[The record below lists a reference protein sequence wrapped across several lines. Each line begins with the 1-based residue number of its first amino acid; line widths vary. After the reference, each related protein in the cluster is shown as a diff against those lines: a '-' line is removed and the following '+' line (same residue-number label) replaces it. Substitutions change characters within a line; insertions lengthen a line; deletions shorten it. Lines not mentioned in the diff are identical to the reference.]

1 MKFATFKKSLPRDP
15 IVEVE
20 SLPWPK
26 ICSGKVREIYDLGDK
41 LLIIATDRISA
52 FDVVLPEGIPN
63 KGIILTHLSLFW
75 FKKSQNIIENHLV
88 ENHDESLKDLLA
100 DYPHLIL
107 RSMLVKKLNPLPVE
121 AVVRGYLS
129 GSGWKSYKED
139 GSLFGQILPKGLEIS
154 ARLPNLYFTPTTKA
168 TSGHDEPISLAKCE
182 GILGITIY
190 NKVLTASMAI
200 YQLGVDYA
208 KNANIILADTKFE
221 FGLDKQGKLFVIDE
235 VLTPD
240 SSRYWPESEYKTGRN
255 QPSYDKQY
263 VRDYLE
269 TLDWNKK
276 PPGPHLPES
285 IVAGTQKRYL
295 TAIES
300 LIS

>member
-182 GILGITIY
+182 GILGKTIY

-295 TAIES
+295 TAIER

>member
-182 GILGITIY
+182 GILGKTIY
-190 NKVLTASMAI
+190 NKVYFL
-200 YQLGVDYA
+200 
-208 KNANIILADTKFE
+208 
-221 FGLDKQGKLFVIDE
+221 
-235 VLTPD
+235 
-240 SSRYWPESEYKTGRN
+240 
-255 QPSYDKQY
+255 
-263 VRDYLE
+263 
-269 TLDWNKK
+269 
-276 PPGPHLPES
+276 
-285 IVAGTQKRYL
+285 
-295 TAIES
+295 
-300 LIS
+300 

>member
-52 FDVVLPEGIPN
+52 FDVILPEGIPN

-182 GILGITIY
+182 GILGKTIY
-190 NKVLTASMAI
+190 NKVLIASMAI

-276 PPGPHLPES
+276 PPGPHLPKS

-295 TAIES
+295 TAIER

>member
-182 GILGITIY
+182 GILGKTIY
-190 NKVLTASMAI
+190 NKVLIASMAI

-208 KNANIILADTKFE
+208 KNAKIILADTKFE

>member
-88 ENHDESLKDLLA
+88 ENHDESLKDLLE

-182 GILGITIY
+182 GILGKTIY
-190 NKVLTASMAI
+190 NKVLIASMAI

-295 TAIES
+295 TAIER